1 MLAVMIKLSTDA
13 DLADLLGLSV
23 PEVRRF
29 CRERGW
35 PCVRPKRTIWLFT
48 DEQIAQIVAMQT
60 TPKRETTKAAKLPGQ
75 TARSAARSS

>member
-1 MLAVMIKLSTDA
+1 MNLSTDA

-35 PCVRPKRTIWLFT
+35 PCVRPKRTIWRFT
-48 DEQIAQIVAMQT
+48 DEQIAQIVAMQST
-60 TPKRETTKAAKLPGQ
+60 KPKRVTTKAAKLPGQ